1 LVAGF
6 ARGITNRFNLRTLE
20 EAGITARILQLTAN
34 QGELEIAAFVRVDGS
49 NAASTSNREGIRP

>member
-1 LVAGF
+1 
-6 ARGITNRFNLRTLE
+6 LE

-49 NAASTSNREGIRP
+49 NAASTSNTEGIRP